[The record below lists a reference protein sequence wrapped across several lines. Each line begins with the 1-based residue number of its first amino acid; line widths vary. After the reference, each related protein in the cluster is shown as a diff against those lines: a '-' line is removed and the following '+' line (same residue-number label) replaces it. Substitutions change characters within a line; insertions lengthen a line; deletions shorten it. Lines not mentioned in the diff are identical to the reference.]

1 MRWYN
6 YMVSVQLQLCN
17 LGFERMTLTEQLRDA
32 TRATGQNIKTVSSG
46 SGIDSAV
53 LSRFLAGKHALS
65 GRNMDKLAV
74 YLQMEL
80 QCTSQSGN
88 S

>member
-32 TRATGQNIKTVSSG
+32 TRATGQNIKTVSGG

-53 LSRFLAGKHALS
+53 LSRFLAGKHSLS
-65 GRNMDKLAV
+65 GRNMDKLAG

-80 QCTSQSGN
+80 QPCQPQSN

>member
-1 MRWYN
+1 
-6 YMVSVQLQLCN
+6 MVATELQLCN
-17 LGFERMTLTEQLRDA
+17 LGFERMTITEKLRDA
-32 TRATGQNIKTVSSG
+32 TRATGQNIKAVSAG

-53 LSRFLAGKHALS
+53 LSRFLAGKHSLT
-65 GRNMDKLAV
+65 GRNIDKLCA

-80 QCTSQSGN
+80 QPCRNHDN